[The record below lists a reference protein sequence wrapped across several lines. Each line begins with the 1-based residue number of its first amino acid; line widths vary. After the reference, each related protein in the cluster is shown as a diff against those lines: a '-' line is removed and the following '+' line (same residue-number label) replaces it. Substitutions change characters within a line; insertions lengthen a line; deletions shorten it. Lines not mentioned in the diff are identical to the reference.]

1 MFVQHEKTC
10 YVIQK
15 QKFEVRKVS
24 GCSDGG
30 GELVIYGLMIKM
42 MMVMMAILMMLMMK
56 LTMFLIMPEHELP
69 AGPR

>member
-1 MFVQHEKTC
+1 MFVQYEKTC

-30 GELVIYGLMIKM
+30 GDIGIDDKDDDGDDFDEVDFEADNVPDY
-42 MMVMMAILMMLMMK
+42 
-56 LTMFLIMPEHELP
+56 
-69 AGPR
+69 AGA